1 MCPVAGVR
9 QLGLQANA
17 AATTPPSPLRPAPTS
32 TLPPLHPPLQIYD
45 LETNYFQVS
54 SAMGNAIR
62 GYEGF
67 LGGSKTRAP
76 PPVQVGSPG
85 QPPLRHVCCC
95 HQVEALWR
103 GCISWMREV

>member
-1 MCPVAGVR
+1 MVA
-9 QLGLQANA
+9 L
-17 AATTPPSPLRPAPTS
+17 
-32 TLPPLHPPLQIYD
+32 LPPPHRPGITRVPSTHLHPPAAFHTARLQIYD

-76 PPVQVGSPG
+76 PPVQV
-85 QPPLRHVCCC
+85 
-95 HQVEALWR
+95 R
-103 GCISWMREV
+103 GCWR